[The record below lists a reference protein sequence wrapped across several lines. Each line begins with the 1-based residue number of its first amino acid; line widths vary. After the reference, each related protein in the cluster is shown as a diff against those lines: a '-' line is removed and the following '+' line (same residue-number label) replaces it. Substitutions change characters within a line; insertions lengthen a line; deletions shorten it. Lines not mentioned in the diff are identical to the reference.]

1 MIRLDGIVFAL
12 RLATAVVGL
21 LREAVAFAKTLGRH
35 HKEEDRSLMLAV
47 LA

>member
-1 MIRLDGIVFAL
+1 MDAVVFAL

-21 LREAVAFAKTLGRH
+21 LREAVAFAKTLGRPN
-35 HKEEDRSLMLAV
+35 KEEDRSLMLAV

>member
-1 MIRLDGIVFAL
+1 MDGIVFAL

-21 LREAVAFAKTLGRH
+21 LREAVAFAKTLGRPH
-35 HKEEDRSLMLAV
+35 MYADRALLLAV